1 MFDSGI
7 PGLPRLIALRGLG
20 RFFAFAF
27 FAICYLLG
35 LLAFQAELMPDCLFV
50 VGSSRYLYGCL
61 QLPAYSFHAQSPGF
75 GLTPFIRSWADSG
88 KALQLC
94 NRSRTS
100 ILSDFPQP
108 RPSLQNS
115 PESGFPPESIAQSAV
130 LIAFSD
136 LMLTPEIISRKVSS
150 RASVFTQEN
159 LE

>member
-1 MFDSGI
+1 MFGSGI

-35 LLAFQAELMPDCLFV
+35 LLAFQAELMPDCFIRCR
-50 VGSSRYLYGCL
+50 SPRYLDGCL
-61 QLPAYSFHAQSPGF
+61 QVPVYSFHAQSPGL

-94 NRSRTS
+94 NRSRSS

-115 PESGFPPESIAQSAV
+115 PESGVPTGV
-130 LIAFSD
+130 H
-136 LMLTPEIISRKVSS
+136 SS
-150 RASVFTQEN
+150 KECR
-159 LE
+159 